1 MDEDG
6 SEARR
11 VDREAEQAAAA
22 PILHQHEGR
31 GEDEPEEREQR
42 QARINLAGGRS
53 RRGELASEIGFGHAT
68 GSVHAMEQA
77 GCIKAWEGV
86 IADTA
91 CKIHNTSCLSWLSA
105 AM

>member
-11 VDREAEQAAAA
+11 VEREAEQAAAA
-22 PILHQHEGR
+22 PIPHQHEGR

-42 QARINLAGGRS
+42 QARINLAGGCR

-68 GSVHAMEQA
+68 GSVHGRLHQRL
-77 GCIKAWEGV
+77 GRC
-86 IADTA
+86 
-91 CKIHNTSCLSWLSA
+91 HR
-105 AM
+105 